1 MMTRWSI
8 PEPTPA
14 RVVAPEYNKAYRRA
28 MGYDLPARPAHL
40 CILGPD
46 YAARSR
52 MSKAL
57 AEESPEEHDE
67 KLEKLA
73 EEQAE
78 REVARE
84 AKREEGRKATRE
96 RVAAEKAMR
105 EEVSKANK
113 KTGKPFK
120 HTKFANLHT
129 MF

>member
-1 MMTRWSI
+1 MLTRWSI

-14 RVVAPEYNKAYRRA
+14 RVTAPEYDKAYRRA

-46 YAARSR
+46 YATRSR

-57 AEESPEEHDE
+57 AEESPEEHDAM
-67 KLEKLA
+67 LA
-73 EEQAE
+73 KKAADLAE
-78 REVARE
+78 REAIRE

-96 RVAAEKAMR
+96 RVAAERAMR
-105 EEVSKANK
+105 EAVSKANK

-120 HTKFANLHT
+120 HVKFANLPS